1 MFQFPKDRAA
11 GLNFV
16 AIGAADFPPG
26 RLAGYYERLGRLHG
40 LSVLRGTIEVIRRF
54 AEMVL
59 RQAVEQCAFSRHIP
73 RTIESE
79 GFVNRRDG
87 LSRLAG

>member
-1 MFQFPKDRAA
+1 MFQILKVRAA
-11 GLNFV
+11 GLDFV

-26 RLAGYYERLGRLHG
+26 RLTGYYERLGRLHG

-59 RQAVEQCAFSRHIP
+59 R
-73 RTIESE
+73 
-79 GFVNRRDG
+79 
-87 LSRLAG
+87 